1 VSETIPEILF
11 WTSATLIFYAYA
23 GYVIL
28 AYLLAR
34 FASRPV
40 TLPGGSLPRVTLLIS
55 AFNERAVMGEKLENA
70 LALDYPQERFEVLV
84 VSDCSDDGTDEIV
97 REFAPRAVRLIRQ
110 AERLGKSSGL
120 NLGVLQASGEILV
133 FSDANAMYE
142 PDALHQ
148 LVRHFADP
156 RVGYVVGSARYRM
169 GVEQSPSA
177 ESEGLYWKL
186 ETWLKQ
192 KESEFGSVVGGDG
205 AIYAI
210 RRELFT
216 PLRPT
221 DINDLL
227 NPLQIIAR
235 GYRGAYEPDAVCYEE
250 AGDSF
255 EKEFRRKVR
264 IISRSLNALRRA
276 PRVLLP
282 WTQPRHWFALVS
294 HKLLRWLAPVFLF
307 LLFFATAALWKS
319 PIYRLML
326 VLQMVFYALAGI
338 GWVMA
343 RRSGDRTSRILYLP
357 YYFCLVN
364 LASLLGIGKFLTG
377 SLSPTWQT
385 IRQESPVEP
394 DSAARPADKAF

>member
-1 VSETIPEILF
+1 MSETIPEILF

-40 TLPGGSLPRVTLLIS
+40 TLPEGSLPRVTLLIS

>member
-1 VSETIPEILF
+1 MSETIPEILF

-156 RVGYVVGSARYRM
+156 RVGYVVGCARYRT
-169 GVEQSPSA
+169 GAERSPSA

-276 PRVLLP
+276 PRMLLP